1 MTRHSSLLSFFK
13 YFLGGGFFYFSYC
26 IQHCFICRLSD
37 STVPTNAGIEPRT
50 LLLLHWQSDARLDLT
65 IHYYLPLNNI
75 ERKESLLMLRY
86 RHPCS
91 LLRELRLSHCY
102 LGRNGFNSQAFH
114 RLPSLEILDLSEN
127 FLNTIPPAARLPTV
141 RVCPL

>member
-1 MTRHSSLLSFFK
+1 MGKMVKKLLDIF
-13 YFLGGGFFYFSYC
+13 
-26 IQHCFICRLSD
+26 
-37 STVPTNAGIEPRT
+37 
-50 LLLLHWQSDARLDLT
+50 
-65 IHYYLPLNNI
+65 HYYLPLNNI
-75 ERKESLLMLRY
+75 ERKKLFLLMTC

-141 RVCPL
+141 RVCPLKKSYIISSIFAFLFANLHCL

>member
-1 MTRHSSLLSFFK
+1 
-13 YFLGGGFFYFSYC
+13 
-26 IQHCFICRLSD
+26 
-37 STVPTNAGIEPRT
+37 
-50 LLLLHWQSDARLDLT
+50 
-65 IHYYLPLNNI
+65 
-75 ERKESLLMLRY
+75 MLRC

-141 RVCPL
+141 RVGPLKKLPYVISSIVVLASLLLIFIAYNQLMVFPYVALTPY